1 MILWELAEAHAQ
13 QDPTFRTTVA
23 FTRLT
28 AAEALKQLRARGVAE
43 AQLPSPSSCREAD
56 GLSLFLASFSL
67 DRDCVAHA

>member
-1 MILWELAEAHAQ
+1 MILWELAEPMPSKT
-13 QDPTFRTTVA
+13 PTFLTTVA